1 MGIAKD
7 ELGVEH
13 SERYEDCGEISCRV
27 VDLDARWREREASA
41 DIVVSREE
49 SAVSFSGTTR
59 ASPSQL
65 WELITD
71 PRHQSVW
78 RVSATSVTM
87 KNPAGARGVGSQTH
101 CVHGQRMIDQEILDY
116 KPPRHVTYDERNP
129 LGRMRWSDV
138 LEPLD
143 GGTRLTLNGKLLDGR
158 LQRAKLLFARRVL
171 QREVGDSFDAL
182 LQYADRIA
190 GAHAEAGAQ

>member
-1 MGIAKD
+1 
-7 ELGVEH
+7 
-13 SERYEDCGEISCRV
+13 
-27 VDLDARWREREASA
+27 
-41 DIVVSREE
+41 
-49 SAVSFSGTTR
+49 
-59 ASPSQL
+59 
-65 WELITD
+65 
-71 PRHQSVW
+71 
-78 RVSATSVTM
+78 
-87 KNPAGARGVGSQTH
+87 
-101 CVHGQRMIDQEILDY
+101 
-116 KPPRHVTYDERNP
+116 VTYDERNP